1 MVSQVICFDGPHRYA
16 SWIKRHPQY
25 SRYSVVSLSQPL
37 AGATEDSR
45 REFLSAYVD
54 CVGRLSVH
62 NHSLLWWACDI
73 SSKNRFLSPLVQPLE
88 QFFKSIHLIK
98 KSNEDVLI
106 LVDVPFLMMRS
117 LQKALLSH
125 HVPCT
130 WHGQRSL
137 PVLVILREWALRGGR
152 IIGHLFYIIPRII
165 KARRSFGSLVNEKS
179 KDKTPAYLIRT
190 FISARSFDT
199 TSHYKDLFFGSL
211 PDFLSE
217 HSRIIILADVM
228 DDFSKT
234 LDLMKRFGEGRLY
247 PLEAFMTITDVLKAS
262 LQMAAYKIR
271 VPQPLDLCSYDISD
285 LVRQICKRQGS
296 KIQPL
301 QLYQYRMM
309 KRFLEKFSIRDVL
322 LTCEFNPWEKMCIW
336 ALREVSPAVKILGYQ
351 HTVVPQASANMFVS
365 RLEQE
370 IIPRPDLILTVG
382 QKPKD
387 IIARYETCAPSK
399 IKTSCGLRFEYLFKQ
414 APPSSR
420 QRRGHVLLALEGLPQ
435 AVDMTNYV
443 LQQWPSC
450 KSYQLRIRTHVVL
463 PLEKIK
469 SQLIRDP
476 AGMPQVEIST
486 GSLQDDLSWADIVI
500 YWGSTVALEALIM
513 GKPVVHYDNGSLLS
527 FDPLFELNDFKWR
540 VTRSSALPG
549 VLDEISNLPDVVFEE
564 KRQKAKA
571 YITSYFHPVTFD
583 TMRSFL
589 EPQGYDHVH

>member
-1 MVSQVICFDGPHRYA
+1 MVPQVICFDRPHRYE
-16 SWIKRHPQY
+16 SWIKHHPQY
-25 SRYSVVSLSQPL
+25 SHYSPVSLSQPL

-45 REFLSAYVD
+45 REFLSTYVD

-62 NHSLLWWACDI
+62 NHGLLWWASDL
-73 SSKNRFLSPLVQPLE
+73 SSKNRFLSPLAGPLE
-88 QFFKSIHLIK
+88 QFFKLIHLIK
-98 KSNEDVLI
+98 KSNEDALI
-106 LVDVPFLMMRS
+106 LVDVPFLMKTGLQRS
-117 LQKALLSH
+117 FLSH
-125 HVPCT
+125 QVRCE
-130 WHGQRSL
+130 WYGQRTWPAL
-137 PVLVILREWALRGGR
+137 EILQEPLVLGLR
-152 IIGHLFYIIPRII
+152 IIRHLIYIIPRII
-165 KARRSFGSLVNEKS
+165 KARRLFGALVNEKS

-190 FISARSFDT
+190 FISTRSFDAT
-199 TSHYKDLFFGSL
+199 GHYKDLFFGSL
-211 PDFLSE
+211 PDFLSKY
-217 HSRIIILADVM
+217 SRIIILADVM

-234 LDLMKRFGEGRLY
+234 LDLMKQFGEGRLY
-247 PLEAFMTITDVLKAS
+247 PLEVFMTITDVLKAS

-271 VPQPLDLCSYDISD
+271 VPQPLNFCSYDISD

-309 KRFLEKFSIRDVL
+309 KRFLEKFSVHDFL
-322 LTCEFNPWEKMCIW
+322 LTCEFNPWEKMCIR
-336 ALREVSPAVKILGYQ
+336 ALREGSPAVKILGYQ

-387 IIARYETCAPSK
+387 IIARYETCAPSR

-414 APPSSR
+414 APSSR

-435 AVDMTNYV
+435 AVGMTNYV

-450 KSYQLRIRTHVVL
+450 ESYQLRIRTHVVL

-469 SQLIRDP
+469 SQLISDP
-476 AGMPQVEIST
+476 AGLPRVEISKLS
-486 GSLQDDLSWADIVI
+486 SLQDDLSWADIVI

-513 GKPVVHYDNGSLLS
+513 GKPVAHYDNGSLLS

-540 VTRSSALPG
+540 VTGSSALPG
-549 VLDEISNLPDVVFEE
+549 VLDEIFNLPDVVFEE

-571 YITSYFHPVTFD
+571 YLTSYFHPVTLD
-583 TMRSFL
+583 AMRLFL
-589 EPQGYDHVH
+589 EPRGHHYVR